1 MYLVPKASSKNSIVH
16 SASYFMGI
24 AVAFTVTKRPG
35 HEPDYSNP
43 SSAEVENKWRYSC
56 SSCIRLHTGHRC
68 NFTVLLSQP
77 DLSLEPHIYKLS
89 DDRYKN
95 GGDGVLTRWLTCM
108 SAQII
113 HHLSAVY
120 LLLYRVSDRN
130 LMIFKVIA
138 L

>member
-1 MYLVPKASSKNSIVH
+1 
-16 SASYFMGI
+16 
-24 AVAFTVTKRPG
+24 
-35 HEPDYSNP
+35 
-43 SSAEVENKWRYSC
+43 
-56 SSCIRLHTGHRC
+56 
-68 NFTVLLSQP
+68 
-77 DLSLEPHIYKLS
+77 
-89 DDRYKN
+89 
-95 GGDGVLTRWLTCM
+95 M